1 MCQTA
6 VENVEGDSSHDSPSG
21 DGRRLFATETAAAA
35 SSSSAGTIGGN
46 DVLQESLFST
56 EFLTASIKADAACR
70 PLPSSDV
77 KRMAS
82 RMQRFDF
89 GLGDAVLR
97 AGEAGTRFYVF
108 ASGSAH
114 VLQDGAVCGR
124 LTRGCTV
131 GGGALAAKVLEPFD
145 VVAREHTIAFGIE
158 GAEFFNIISEN
169 AWRSRSENRGFVERV
184 PIFQFLPTWVRERIT
199 SAAGHADVTPYSEVV
214 EVGEVVLKEGQ
225 MDFPK
230 IRILKSGKL
239 SFRRSPDS
247 SHTLKSFEAGDIVGA
262 GTLLPWRKGLGAAAT
277 VVAECRSEILCI
289 PGEDVKAAVIDETV
303 HTEVFTRTFMMV
315 GLNQLKT
322 FSGLGRA
329 HKIHLVRAMEV
340 KDYAPH
346 ELIDTGLS
354 VSSVRYAHV
363 MLGSLRSLETDQEH
377 DLGVGQVFLAPELFS
392 EQSVS
397 KCCAVDSCSCKERRV
412 GPRGVL
418 RAGSSGCKAA
428 TLSKGS
434 LVAALSELGV
444 SPVDSL
450 DDTAELAEDMLLA
463 HRIPIFRHLSNEQ
476 VQLVLKSFVPRCYA
490 RGSRVIEQGELGA
503 SLYVVA
509 SGVLEVQINGRI
521 VRTLGKNGSFGD
533 RGLLF
538 EEPRSATVT
547 VVSDFAVLWCLDK
560 ADFLNVLTEDLRSEL
575 VKRMDLQDADVVL
588 SELTSIRLIG
598 VGGFGRVSMVQHKKT
613 GLRYALKQVRK
624 MGPHGKLKAQ
634 LALRESEL
642 LAEMD
647 HPFTLQLVRTLETTR
662 SVYILTDLITGGDLY
677 TAVLEIGRP
686 LAHGEAQFYVGS
698 VLLALEHLHDRDI
711 RTAARGGL
719 RLVYRDL
726 KLENVM
732 LDARG
737 YVKLI
742 DFGIAK
748 RLDETG
754 RTFTCVGTPHY
765 MAPEITW
772 QKQGYGTE
780 VDIWALGVMLH
791 ILVCRRCPFGHNET
805 DPVQI
810 QQSVLKGELEFPDTY
825 KDQCGRQLLR
835 GLLRRRPEHRLG
847 ASIDGLDDVKQHAY
861 FGMPSGTR
869 LFDKIIRREL
879 VPPVVPQ
886 GERYSGSEEPDH
898 GLSIAEAVVR
908 A

>member
-1 MCQTA
+1 
-6 VENVEGDSSHDSPSG
+6 
-21 DGRRLFATETAAAA
+21 
-35 SSSSAGTIGGN
+35 
-46 DVLQESLFST
+46 
-56 EFLTASIKADAACR
+56 
-70 PLPSSDV
+70 
-77 KRMAS
+77 MAS

-169 AWRSRSENRGFVERV
+169 AWCLARRCCGGPRKYHVEEVQEMCGGEKRV
-184 PIFQFLPTWVRERIT
+184 MLQDLAGDARHALIEAQVHFSSVA

-698 VLLALEHLHDRDI
+698 VLLALEHLHDRGS
-711 RTAARGGL
+711 AACVP
-719 RLVYRDL
+719 RL
-726 KLENVM
+726 E
-732 LDARG
+732 A
-737 YVKLI
+737 
-742 DFGIAK
+742 
-748 RLDETG
+748 
-754 RTFTCVGTPHY
+754 
-765 MAPEITW
+765 
-772 QKQGYGTE
+772 
-780 VDIWALGVMLH
+780 
-791 ILVCRRCPFGHNET
+791 
-805 DPVQI
+805 
-810 QQSVLKGELEFPDTY
+810 
-825 KDQCGRQLLR
+825 
-835 GLLRRRPEHRLG
+835 
-847 ASIDGLDDVKQHAY
+847 
-861 FGMPSGTR
+861 
-869 LFDKIIRREL
+869 
-879 VPPVVPQ
+879 
-886 GERYSGSEEPDH
+886 GERD
-898 GLSIAEAVVR
+898 A
-908 A
+908 